1 MRILFLPLDE
11 RPCNRVF
18 PEMMENE
25 KLTLVTCEKKILGDK
40 KKPGDTDE
48 ISHFLLDNAD
58 HCDYAVISLDTL
70 LYGGLLPSRLHH
82 EKAESLEKRLSVL
95 SEMKKKNPD
104 LKIYAFQCIMR
115 CPQYSSAE
123 EEPDYYEQYGL
134 SIFRQEYL
142 CDKMEREG
150 ITEEEQKEL
159 SSIVIPDKILEDY
172 RTRRKINVHMNMASL
187 DYVQKGIID
196 FYVIPQDDSSPFGY
210 TAEDQKIV
218 LNEIAGKHLQW
229 KTMVY
234 PGADEVGMSL
244 ITRAYNHYYGLQ
256 PGIYPY
262 YASVLGPEIV
272 PKYEDRPMYE
282 SLKSHIRVT
291 GAHICR
297 NAEEADYVLAIN
309 CPGKIMQE
317 SFDEKKDVS
326 YSTWRQLLS
335 FAEMIQ
341 DDCNRDRKVIL
352 CDSAYANG
360 GDLQLLQFL
369 DDLKVIDRITAYA
382 GWNTNCNTLGT
393 ALAVAMT
400 SEQIPVHNILY
411 RIIED
416 CFYQSRVR
424 MQVVQK
430 DLPELGLGYYDL
442 RDRQD
447 EVEKRIGSYLLENY
461 KKLQISR
468 KYPIAKIHVCMP
480 WRRMFEIGM
489 KIDWE

>member
-172 RTRRKINVHMNMASL
+172 RTRRKINVLLRS
-187 DYVQKGIID
+187 
-196 FYVIPQDDSSPFGY
+196 VIRP
-210 TAEDQKIV
+210 KI
-218 LNEIAGKHLQW
+218 
-229 KTMVY
+229 
-234 PGADEVGMSL
+234 
-244 ITRAYNHYYGLQ
+244 R
-256 PGIYPY
+256 
-262 YASVLGPEIV
+262 
-272 PKYEDRPMYE
+272 R
-282 SLKSHIRVT
+282 
-291 GAHICR
+291 
-297 NAEEADYVLAIN
+297 
-309 CPGKIMQE
+309 
-317 SFDEKKDVS
+317 S
-326 YSTWRQLLS
+326 Y
-335 FAEMIQ
+335 
-341 DDCNRDRKVIL
+341 
-352 CDSAYANG
+352 
-360 GDLQLLQFL
+360 
-369 DDLKVIDRITAYA
+369 
-382 GWNTNCNTLGT
+382 
-393 ALAVAMT
+393 
-400 SEQIPVHNILY
+400 
-411 RIIED
+411 
-416 CFYQSRVR
+416 
-424 MQVVQK
+424 
-430 DLPELGLGYYDL
+430 
-442 RDRQD
+442 
-447 EVEKRIGSYLLENY
+447 
-461 KKLQISR
+461 
-468 KYPIAKIHVCMP
+468 
-480 WRRMFEIGM
+480 
-489 KIDWE
+489 